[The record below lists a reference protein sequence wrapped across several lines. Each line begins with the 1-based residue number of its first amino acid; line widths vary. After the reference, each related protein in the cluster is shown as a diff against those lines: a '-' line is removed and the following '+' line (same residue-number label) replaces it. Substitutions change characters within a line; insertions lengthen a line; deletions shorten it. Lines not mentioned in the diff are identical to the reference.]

1 MSKIPETR
9 PRNLFIAAPGD
20 TGSGPPDL
28 LLAPYACPPARLYA
42 ALRDVALAEPRT
54 VLQSEAPEEFHMSFV
69 QRTKFWRFPD
79 DVVAQIE
86 ATEDGGAA
94 LTLSSKARYG
104 VEDFG
109 VNKRRVKRW
118 LAALRERLKQPD

>member
-1 MSKIPETR
+1 MAETR
-9 PRNLFIAAPGD
+9 PRNHFIAAPGD
-20 TGSGPPDL
+20 TAAGPPNL
-28 LLAPYACPPARLYA
+28 VVPPFPCAPAELYQ
-42 ALRDVALAEPRT
+42 ALRAVALAQPRT
-54 VLQSEAPEEFHMSFV
+54 VLQSESPEELHMSFV

-79 DVVAQIE
+79 DLVAQIV
-86 ATEDGGAA
+86 ATENGGAA

-118 LAALRERLKQPD
+118 VAEVKARMAG

>member
-1 MSKIPETR
+1 MAEAR

-28 LLAPYACPPARLYA
+28 IVPPFPCAPADLYQ
-42 ALRDVALAEPRT
+42 ALRTVALAQPRT
-54 VLQSEAPEEFHMSFV
+54 VLQSEAPEELHMTFV
-69 QRTKFWRFPD
+69 QRTQFWRFPD
-79 DVVAQIE
+79 DVVAQIS

-118 LAALRERLKQPD
+118 LAALRERLAD